1 MKENTLPAHSKKKR
15 KHKTMNLLIFI
26 ILCLFGIV
34 FIFPIFMMVANSFM
48 GEAELMENYGA
59 VLTDAEGK
67 TGFQLFPLYPTL
79 KPYVELLIDSP
90 GFYVMF
96 WNSCKQVFPI
106 LAGQLLTAVPAAWAL
121 GRFRFRGRKT
131 LHFIYMMLMI
141 MPFQVTMVSSYLVLS
156 KLQLLDTHLAI
167 ILPGV
172 FSAFP
177 VFIMTKFFRSIPEAL
192 IEAAKIDGA
201 SELRIFLQIGIPL
214 GYPGIVSAMILDFLE
229 CWNTIEQPMTF
240 LSDKK
245 LWPLSLYLPE
255 ITTDKM
261 SVSFVASVIMMIP
274 AILLFLYGQRYLEQ
288 GIAASGLKE

>member
-1 MKENTLPAHSKKKR
+1 MKKDRFWVRAKKKR
-15 KHKTMNLLIFI
+15 RCTRKDLIIFV
-26 ILCLFGIV
+26 ILCLAGIV
-34 FIFPIFMMVANSFM
+34 FVFPIFMMATNSFM
-48 GEAELMENYGA
+48 GETELVENYGA
-59 VLTDAEGK
+59 VLTDMEGSAE
-67 TGFQLFPLYPTL
+67 FHLFPMYPTL
-79 KPYVELLIDSP
+79 KPYVELLVDSP

-131 LHFIYMMLMI
+131 LHFVYMILMI

-156 KLQLLDTHLAI
+156 RMQLLDTHLAI
-167 ILPGV
+167 ILPGI

-177 VFIMTKFFRSIPEAL
+177 VFIMVKFFRSIPEAL

-201 SELRIFLQIGIPL
+201 SEFRIFFQIGIPL

-240 LSDKK
+240 LNDKK

-261 SVSFVASVIMMIP
+261 SVSFVASVIMMVP

>member
-1 MKENTLPAHSKKKR
+1 MKKSTLEARDRKKR
-15 KHKTMNLLIFI
+15 KNGTRSLIIFI
-26 ILCLFGIV
+26 LLCLASVV
-34 FIFPIFMMVANSFM
+34 FLFPIFMMVTNSFM
-48 GEAELMENYGA
+48 EEAELMENYGA
-59 VLTDAEGK
+59 VLTDAEGR
-67 TGFQLFPLYPTL
+67 TGFQLFPQYPTL

-121 GRFRFRGRKT
+121 GRFRFQGRKI
-131 LHFIYMMLMI
+131 LHFTYMILMI
-141 MPFQVTMVSSYLVLS
+141 LPFQVTMVSSYLVLS
-156 KLQLLDTHLAI
+156 QLQLLDTHLSM
-167 ILPGV
+167 ILPGI

-192 IEAAKIDGA
+192 MEAAKIDGA
-201 SELRIFLQIGIPL
+201 SELRIFFQIGIPL

-229 CWNTIEQPMTF
+229 YWNTIEQPMTF
-240 LSDKK
+240 LNDKK

-274 AILLFLYGQRYLEQ
+274 AVLFFLYGQRYLEQ